1 MAIKECVPNE
11 RLRHVRS
18 LQGWSQAKLAE
29 EVGTSFEIVSRWER
43 GITMPSS
50 YFRARL
56 CVALGTTAE
65 ELGLIQGSEE
75 LLVPFVFLACSYA
88 DTEKAIVTQLKTV
101 LQEQRLPLHSSRQ
114 IRRPGVE
121 HPSRVLGEAIRAAQM
136 ILLIV
141 SPHAR
146 SSRHVRE
153 ALELARMYRR
163 PVLAIWIEGE
173 HWQECLPPGTHELPV
188 SIDARTRDDPSL
200 FEEIVTLLQHGW
212 LDPGTTTS
220 SAPAEAKERLLA
232 SEPRNPYKGLQAFH
246 QADQHDFFGRD
257 GLIDELTSALAGAL
271 QIEQPGQQSARLL
284 AIIGPSGSGKSS
296 VMMAGL
302 LSRLQQGGLPDS
314 EEWIYLSPIVPG
326 MHPIESLALAFAER
340 LPDRNLLMLRHDLEG
355 DSARGLHQL
364 AAALTPHQGTRVLL
378 VVDQFEELF
387 TQTSTQEERQQFI
400 DLLVCALTEPRG
412 PVMVVLTLRADFYD
426 RVLSCSALG
435 SLIEQH
441 HCAVHPMD
449 IQELRMVIERPAHLP
464 DVQLTFEGDLVG
476 DLLFEMHGQVGALPL
491 LQFTLDQLFQRR
503 CGHQLT
509 YAAYYEVGGVK
520 GALARHAECTYAS
533 LPSEKHQ
540 RLARTL
546 FLRLIKPGATE
557 QDATR
562 RRAARSELLLPDPV
576 ETVILEE
583 VTEAF
588 IKAHLL
594 TSNTL
599 AGTAVLEVSHE
610 ALIREWP
617 RLANWLQGA
626 REDIRLQQTISQDAV
641 DWQERSK
648 PKDRLYRGS
657 QLMEA
662 KAWARRNSPSSNELA
677 FLCAS
682 TAARIRYCINALV
695 IILLLLSMA
704 GLTVWFRL
712 HLPPDPR
719 RVTTLENDGPGSL
732 RWAIDNAP
740 AGSTITFDTNLQGT
754 ILLTSDHLHISKLLH
769 IRGPG
774 AGHLSISGGKN
785 RFGLDVLPAGS
796 ASTVSDLTLKMSY
809 ISNDGTFTL
818 INSIVRGN
826 EAVNTQAGEGR
837 TIYND
842 GTLTLNS
849 STVSGGAAT
858 RSGGGIYNDGT
869 LTLNSSTVSN
879 NAASHSGG
887 GIYNDGTL
895 TLNSSTVSGNTASH
909 SGGGIHNNGTLT
921 LNSSTISTNTASH
934 SGGGI
939 YNNGTLTLSNSTI
952 STNTAAITGGGI
964 ANRGS
969 TARTAI
975 TFCTIYDNTASHSGG
990 GIWNDTND
998 GGRQLVMRNSLVA
1011 GNRAAQSPD
1020 IVGQLTSQG
1029 YNLIQSTA
1037 GAMFAPNQLHGT
1049 DLLQVASPALR
1060 IDPVLKGNN
1069 GPTRTHALLPGSLA
1083 IHRIPP
1089 NACHIKG
1096 ISTDQRGVKRP
1107 EGAACDI
1114 GAYEMFS

>member
-1 MAIKECVPNE
+1 MVIKEGVPNE
-11 RLRHVRS
+11 RLRQARS

-43 GITMPSS
+43 GVTMPSS

-56 CVALGTTAE
+56 CAALGTTAE
-65 ELGLIQGSEE
+65 ELGLVQGSEE
-75 LLVPFVFLACSYA
+75 LLAPFVFLACSHA

-101 LQEQRLPLHSSRQ
+101 LQERRLPLHSSRQ

-121 HPSRVLGEAIRAAQM
+121 HPSKVLREAMRAARM

-173 HWQECLPPGTHELPV
+173 HWQECLPPGAHELSV
-188 SIDARTRDDPSL
+188 SIDARTRNDPSL
-200 FEEIVTLLQHGW
+200 FAEIATLLQHEW
-212 LDPGTTTS
+212 FDPSTTTS
-220 SAPAEAKERLLA
+220 SAPAEATERLLA

-257 GLIDELTSALAGAL
+257 GLIDELTSALASAL
-271 QIEQPGQQSARLL
+271 QTEQAGQQRARLL

-302 LSRLQQGGLPDS
+302 LSRLQQGGLPES
-314 EEWIYLSPIVPG
+314 EAWIYLSPIVPG
-326 MHPIESLALAFAER
+326 MHPLESLALAFAER
-340 LPDRNLLMLRHDLEG
+340 LPERDLLTLRHELEG

-364 AAALTPHQGTRVLL
+364 AAALRPHQATRVLL

-387 TQTSTQEERQQFI
+387 TQTSTPEERQQFI

-435 SLIEQH
+435 PLIEQH

-449 IQELRMVIERPAHLP
+449 IQELRMVIERPARLP
-464 DVQLTFEGDLVG
+464 DVHLTFEGDLVG
-476 DLLFEMHGQVGALPL
+476 DLLFEMHGQEGALPL

-509 YAAYYEVGGVK
+509 SAAYDEVGGVK

-562 RRAARSELLLPDPV
+562 RCAARCELQLPDPK

-588 IKAHLL
+588 IQAHLL

-610 ALIREWP
+610 ALLREWP

-626 REDIRLQQTISQDAV
+626 REDMRLQQTISQDALG
-641 DWQERSK
+641 WQERNK

-657 QLMEA
+657 QLREA
-662 KAWARRNSPSSNELA
+662 KGWARRNSPSRNELA
-677 FLCAS
+677 FLRAS
-682 TAARIRYCINALV
+682 TAARIRSGISAL
-695 IILLLLSMA
+695 IILLLLLSMA
-704 GLTVWFRL
+704 GLTGWLRL
-712 HLPPDPR
+712 HMPPDPR
-719 RVTTLENDGPGSL
+719 RVTTLANDGPGSL
-732 RWAIDNAP
+732 RWAIENAP
-740 AGSTITFDTNLQGT
+740 AGSTITFDPSLQGT
-754 ILLTSDHLHISKLLH
+754 LLLTSDDLHISKLLH

-774 AGHLSISGGKN
+774 TGRLSISGGKN
-785 RFGLDVLPAGS
+785 KFGLNVLAAGS
-796 ASTVSDLTLKMSY
+796 ASTVSDLTLKLSN
-809 ISNDGTFTL
+809 ISNDGRFTL

-826 EAVNTQAGEGR
+826 EAGNTRAGQGR
-837 TIYND
+837 AIYND
-842 GTLTLNS
+842 GTLTLIS
-849 STVSGGAAT
+849 STVAGGAASHNGGGIYNDGMLT
-858 RSGGGIYNDGT
+858 LISSTVAGNAASHNGGGIYNAGTLILNNSTVSDNAASHNGGGIYNDGT
-869 LTLNSSTVSN
+869 LTLTSSTIAA
-879 NAASHSGG
+879 NAASQRGG
-887 GIYNDGTL
+887 GIYNDGM
-895 TLNSSTVSGNTASH
+895 
-909 SGGGIHNNGTLT
+909 
-921 LNSSTISTNTASH
+921 
-934 SGGGI
+934 
-939 YNNGTLTLSNSTI
+939 LTLSNSTI
-952 STNTAAITGGGI
+952 STNTAALTGGGI
-964 ANRGS
+964 ANSGI
-969 TARTAI
+969 TAQTAI
-975 TFCTIYDNTASHSGG
+975 TFCTIYANTASQSGG
-990 GIWNDTND
+990 GIWNGTND

-1011 GNRAAQSPD
+1011 GNRAAQSLD
-1020 IVGQLTSQG
+1020 IVGELTSQG
-1029 YNLIQSTA
+1029 YNLIQNTA
-1037 GAMFAPNQLHGT
+1037 GTKFAPNQLHGT
-1049 DLLQVASPALR
+1049 DLLQVAPTALR
-1060 IDPVLKGNN
+1060 IDPVLQGNN
-1069 GPTRTHALLPGSLA
+1069 GPTQTHALLPGSLA
-1083 IHRIPP
+1083 IRRIPP

-1107 EGAACDI
+1107 EEAACDI
-1114 GAYEMFS
+1114 GAYELLN